1 MKDMVRGWQVTA
13 HHWYEVTA
21 GLTRAAGH
29 QQPQFPGALHRR
41 GAVTDL
47 ERRDDRHLPS
57 DRAIQG
63 SKKITPVD
71 QSES

>member
-1 MKDMVRGWQVTA
+1 MVKGWQVTP
-13 HHWYEVTA
+13 HHRDQVTA
-21 GLTRAAGH
+21 GLTRAAGR